1 MVMLQ
6 NMVAPVRRKRKRQ
19 SAISSSILS
28 TILESSVGSAFS
40 PGACMCMCVRVCVC
54 VCSAVCVLV
63 YMYLLCI

>member
-40 PGACMCMCVRVCVC
+40 PGACVLCVCVCVC

-63 YMYLLCI
+63 YTYLLCI